1 MKNIL
6 FVCTGN
12 TCRSSMAEAMFKV
25 MLKDTGLDIEVASA
39 GTSVFFQGGASAQ
52 AVEVMGERG
61 IDLSGHSS
69 RQIVNE
75 DIKKADLILTM
86 TQVHKQT
93 VQEMAPEFSGK
104 VFTLKEYVAGDS
116 EKSGGILKKALA
128 NDCEAPGKALAGDC
142 EVPEKALADDCE
154 VPGKALAN
162 NCETEGIDI
171 VDPFGGTVED
181 YRACSREIEKALEK
195 LIREIKKRGPRK
207 I

>member
-25 MLKDTGLDIEVASA
+25 MLKDAGLDIEVASA

-93 VQEMAPEFSGK
+93 VQEMVPEFSGK

-116 EKSGGILKKALA
+116 EKSGEIL
-128 NDCEAPGKALAGDC
+128 
-142 EVPEKALADDCE
+142 EKALADDCE
-154 VPGKALAN
+154 APEKALAN